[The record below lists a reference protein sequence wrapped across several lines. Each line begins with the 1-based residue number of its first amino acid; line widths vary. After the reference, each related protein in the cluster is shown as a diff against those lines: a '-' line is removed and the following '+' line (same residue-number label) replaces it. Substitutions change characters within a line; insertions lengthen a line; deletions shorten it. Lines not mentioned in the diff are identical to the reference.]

1 MVDIWGA
8 EDIEELDS
16 SVVDEAD
23 ADKDLLK
30 GLILQDE
37 GISQNDIDAL
47 FDWRE
52 DSSGDLQIKTMRF
65 LASSGI

>member
-8 EDIEELDS
+8 EDIKEVDS

-30 GLILQDE
+30 GPFLQDE

-47 FDWRE
+47 FD
-52 DSSGDLQIKTMRF
+52 
-65 LASSGI
+65 